1 MALAQAANLEF
12 GGGGTNEIVLSDAE
26 FRRICEL
33 VREHSGIALS
43 DAKRQMVYGR
53 LVRRLR
59 ALRLS
64 SFAEYVRLL
73 ERGEPLELQEFTNA
87 ITTNLTSFFRE
98 SHHFDYLADQL
109 LPAIAPAARASGRL
123 RIWSSA
129 CSTGEEPYCIAM
141 VMCEKQNL
149 LRGIDAKILATDLD
163 SRVLTTAQAGVYPA
177 ERLQQMAPS
186 RVKQFFLEGTGSR
199 HGSVKVSAALRQL
212 ITFKHLNLMHD
223 WPMRGPFDV
232 IFCRN
237 VVIYF
242 DIETKRSLFQRMA
255 EMQRPGA
262 ILFLGHSEN
271 LYRISDQYELIGRTI
286 YRRTGAP
293 A

>member
-1 MALAQAANLEF
+1 MASAQAAKLESD
-12 GGGGTNEIVLSDAE
+12 GAGTHEFVLSDTE
-26 FRRICEL
+26 FSRICQL

-43 DAKRQMVYGR
+43 DSKRQMVYGR

-59 ALRLS
+59 ALRLPG
-64 SFAEYVRLL
+64 FAEYLRLL
-73 ERGEPLELQEFTNA
+73 ECGEPLELEKFTNA

-98 SHHFDYLADQL
+98 SHHFDYLSEEL
-109 LPAIAPAARASGRL
+109 LPVIAPAARASARL

-129 CSTGEEPYCIAM
+129 CSTGEEPYSIAM
-141 VMCEKQNL
+141 VLREKQEL
-149 LRGIDAKILATDLD
+149 LKGVDAKILATDLD
-163 SRVLTTAQAGVYPA
+163 SNVLATAEAGVYPA
-177 ERLQQMAPS
+177 ERLQQIAPS
-186 RVKQFFLEGTGSR
+186 RLKEFFHEGSGF
-199 HGSVKVSAALRQL
+199 HQGSVKVSAALRQL
-212 ITFKHLNLMHD
+212 ITFKQLNLMHD

-242 DIETKRSLFQRMA
+242 DVETKRALFRRMA
-255 EMQRPGA
+255 RMQRPGA

-271 LYRISDQYELIGRTI
+271 LYRISDQYELIGRTV
-286 YRRTGAP
+286 YRRTGVP

>member
-1 MALAQAANLEF
+1 MALAHAENVDLGVGDTSEF
-12 GGGGTNEIVLSDAE
+12 VLSEAE
-26 FRRICEL
+26 FNRIREL
-33 VREHSGIALS
+33 VREHSGIALG

-59 ALRLS
+59 ALGLP

-73 ERGEPLELQEFTNA
+73 ECGEPLELQEFTNA

-98 SHHFDYLADQL
+98 SHHFDYLSEQL
-109 LPAIAPAARASGRL
+109 LSAIAPAVRASGRL

-129 CSTGEEPYCIAM
+129 CSTGEEPYSIAM
-141 VMCEKQNL
+141 VMQEKLDL
-149 LRGIDAKILATDLD
+149 LSGVDAKILATDLD
-163 SRVLTTAQAGVYPA
+163 SNVLATAQAGVYPA
-177 ERLQQMAPS
+177 ERLSQMAPS
-186 RVKQFFLEGTGSR
+186 RVKEFFREGTGSLQ
-199 HGSVKVSAALRQL
+199 GSVKVSPALRQL
-212 ITFKHLNLMHD
+212 ITFKQLNLMDD

-242 DIETKRSLFQRMA
+242 DVETKRALFQRMA
-255 EMQRPGA
+255 AMQRPGA

-286 YRRTGAP
+286 YRRTGRP
-293 A
+293 T